1 MIKVKHGTRLAS
13 FTSKDLQ
20 KVIDILALFG
30 KRTKDHI
37 IGHTRCRC
45 CMRKNKTDDGCML
58 PLQSSG
64 ATVWYGNDGPTDH
77 DPSGTSVTSLLVSVR
92 LSPAA
97 AALEKKMLYCCVT
110 GLSWVIGSYL
120 GHVRIHG

>member
-1 MIKVKHGTRLAS
+1 
-13 FTSKDLQ
+13 
-20 KVIDILALFG
+20 
-30 KRTKDHI
+30 
-37 IGHTRCRC
+37 
-45 CMRKNKTDDGCML
+45 MRKNKTDDGCML

-120 GHVRIHG
+120 GHVRIHGLKFRLSYHVLHGCITSSVRIAIIKQITELLRNLRDEFIKPN

>member
-1 MIKVKHGTRLAS
+1 
-13 FTSKDLQ
+13 
-20 KVIDILALFG
+20 
-30 KRTKDHI
+30 
-37 IGHTRCRC
+37 
-45 CMRKNKTDDGCML
+45 MRKNKTDDGCML

-97 AALEKKMLYCCVT
+97 AALEKKNALLLRHWPLLGDWV
-110 GLSWVIGSYL
+110 LSGPRENPWAKV
-120 GHVRIHG
+120 